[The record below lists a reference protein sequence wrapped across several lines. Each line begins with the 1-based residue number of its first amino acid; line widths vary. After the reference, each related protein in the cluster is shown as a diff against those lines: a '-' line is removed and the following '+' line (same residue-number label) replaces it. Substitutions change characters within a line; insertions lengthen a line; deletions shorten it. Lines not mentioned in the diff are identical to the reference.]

1 MSVFVGDSFVFI
13 MSIPFVVPNYSIVSK
28 VLFVL
33 KTVFIFRHAEGL
45 ILTTFIKG
53 LLSLELYIRLFS
65 RQINNSVDGLFQ
77 RVLQGCV
84 ARV

>member
-1 MSVFVGDSFVFI
+1 MSVFVGDLFVFI
-13 MSIPFVVPNYSIVSK
+13 MSIPFVVPNYSIALK

-45 ILTTFIKG
+45 ILTFIKG